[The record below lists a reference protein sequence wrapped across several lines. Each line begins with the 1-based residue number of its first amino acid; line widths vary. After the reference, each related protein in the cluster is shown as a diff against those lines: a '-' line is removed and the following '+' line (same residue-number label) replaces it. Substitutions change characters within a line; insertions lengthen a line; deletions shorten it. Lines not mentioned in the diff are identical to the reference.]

1 MYMYLNINDKTELP
15 NLVLLT
21 VAIAVSGAGL
31 YGSLL
36 NSFTVTSLCFRLD
49 LRGEPGYHGRNF
61 LSLTTFVKQPPR
73 ARASGDVSESQITF
87 LFRAVLIVSPSL
99 A

>member
-1 MYMYLNINDKTELP
+1 MFLNINDKTELS

-21 VAIAVSGAGL
+21 VAIAVSGASL

-36 NSFTVTSLCFRLD
+36 NNVTVTSLCFWLD
-49 LRGEPGYHGRNF
+49 LRGEPGYPGRNF

-73 ARASGDVSESQITF
+73 ARASGDVSPPQITF
-87 LFRAVLIVSPSL
+87 LFRTVLIVSVPR
-99 A
+99 